1 MSGDALVDLECSDS
15 GAFLWVFHH
24 VRISHFRDEVHV
36 TIFGGSISLDELGV

>member
-1 MSGDALVDLECSDS
+1 MLWLTLNVVILVL
-15 GAFLWVFHH
+15 FHH